1 MRNYRI
7 TTKKNEI
14 IILALVQSTID
25 NKYRYVT
32 YPEVMIVTKDFET
45 IEQAV
50 DYMEDKLQQ
59 GEIFNFERI
68 DDQEESEPVEIM
80 EEAKIALKRH
90 KEFVEDWQEGNIVE
104 AWRDEKGNLC
114 VQYESGHWWHYK
126 HLDLPFPTWW

>member
-1 MRNYRI
+1 MRKYSI
-7 TTKKNEI
+7 TTKNNEVVN
-14 IILALVQSTID
+14 LALVQSTID

-104 AWRDEKGNLC
+104 AWRDKKGNLC
-114 VQYESGHWWHYK
+114 VQYESGRWWHYK
-126 HLDLPFPTWW
+126 DLDLPFPTWW

>member
-1 MRNYRI
+1 MRKYRI
-7 TTKKNEI
+7 TTKNNEVVN
-14 IILALVQSTID
+14 LALVQSTID

-50 DYMEDKLQQ
+50 DYMEDKLQH

-80 EEAKIALKRH
+80 EEAKIAMCSRR
-90 KEFVEDWQEGNIVE
+90 IVQ
-104 AWRDEKGNLC
+104 LH
-114 VQYESGHWWHYK
+114 S
-126 HLDLPFPTWW
+126 